1 MYFKCMA
8 QRYEREE
15 REARLRRE
23 VYAEFEAGRLTTPSA
38 VVSMERYISRRL
50 SCGADAARTF
60 LVETLGLD
68 KF

>member
-1 MYFKCMA
+1 MHFKRMA

-38 VVSMERYISRRL
+38 IASMERYIARRL
-50 SCGADAARTF
+50 GCPTADARPF
-60 LVETLGLD
+60 LVSTLGLD
-68 KF
+68 RF